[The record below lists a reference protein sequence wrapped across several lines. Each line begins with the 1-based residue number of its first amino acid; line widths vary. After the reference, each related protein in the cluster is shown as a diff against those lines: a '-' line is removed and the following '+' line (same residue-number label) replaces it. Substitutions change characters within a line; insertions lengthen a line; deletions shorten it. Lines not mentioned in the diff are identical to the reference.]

1 VGAKEPVKKKPPKRP
16 KGRPPKNA
24 PPTFPRD
31 EVDSLLVHG
40 ETTKCANGEST
51 TIRYPSH
58 AELARR
64 YGVCRSLISR
74 FSREKNCD
82 RRRKEA
88 QVRARQQADRHMV
101 ELRAKSIVI
110 SQDETVSIIDEYLE
124 QFLEAV
130 KEGRVRADNPADFNT
145 MVRLKGFIMGGPDSR
160 SEVHAKLSLETIQER
175 HQQMVRVSQA
185 TPEVRGELEAKRSRD
200 PPSRRSA
207 NARQNVPG
215 ENPPAG
221 ADGAGG
227 ANPTGG
233 DTAGDSGA
241 DDDEG
246 DGEPVGRAA

>member
-1 VGAKEPVKKKPPKRP
+1 MGEKEPLKKKPLKRP

-31 EVDSLLVHG
+31 EADSLLVHG
-40 ETTKCANGEST
+40 ETAKCADGENT
-51 TIRYPSH
+51 TVRYPSH
-58 AELARR
+58 AELANRFSVSR
-64 YGVCRSLISR
+64 TLISR
-74 FSREKNCD
+74 FSREKNCV

-145 MVRLKGFIMGGPDSR
+145 MVRLKEFVMGGPDSR

-175 HQQMVRVSQA
+175 HRQMVRVSRA
-185 TPEVRGELEAKRSRD
+185 TPEVRGELEASRSNA

-207 NARQNVPG
+207 APPQNVPRQN
-215 ENPPAG
+215 EAPASE
-221 ADGAGG
+221 GG
-227 ANPTGG
+227 GGPKPTGSN
-233 DTAGDSGA
+233 TAGDSA
-241 DDDEG
+241 PDDNDGDE
-246 DGEPVGRAA
+246 EPVPRAA